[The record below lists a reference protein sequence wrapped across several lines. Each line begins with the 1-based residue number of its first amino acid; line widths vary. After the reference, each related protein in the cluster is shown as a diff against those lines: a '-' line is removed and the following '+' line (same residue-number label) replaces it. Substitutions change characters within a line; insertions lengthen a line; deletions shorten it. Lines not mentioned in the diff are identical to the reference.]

1 MPRERSQMPSGS
13 LRFPAAHTRQAN
25 GNKFARHTLG
35 NSNACKICAVVWTWV
50 KVWQNCKNKSRFY
63 NFEPMSS
70 ESAEVLSQTISRF
83 SVEETEELVDLIGNF
98 KAIIFLLI
106 ELLQLYN

>member
-1 MPRERSQMPSGS
+1 
-13 LRFPAAHTRQAN
+13 
-25 GNKFARHTLG
+25 
-35 NSNACKICAVVWTWV
+35 
-50 KVWQNCKNKSRFY
+50 
-63 NFEPMSS
+63 MSS

-106 ELLQLYN
+106 ELLQLYNSFINKKPKISIDLKVLLINILFLDINKTLLINY